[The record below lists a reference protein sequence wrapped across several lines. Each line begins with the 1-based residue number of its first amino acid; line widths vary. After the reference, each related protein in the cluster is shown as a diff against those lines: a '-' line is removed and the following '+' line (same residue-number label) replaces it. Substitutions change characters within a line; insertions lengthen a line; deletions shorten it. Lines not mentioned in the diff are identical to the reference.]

1 MEKYLVDLLERMLD
15 KSDRDVTPFDSS
27 KTISWKALREAE
39 QINDGSYVTQL
50 ISFIDQE
57 KDKEKR
63 DRAYFILGHLA
74 KNTKSEETTAYLISR
89 IRHEKDKS
97 VLCSLLGRIQ
107 YLEKSLDMDI
117 TPIFEVLKAKD
128 WQVRHSAI
136 HALKGAKNKSAEQ
149 SLLTMLAE
157 TEDAFDLWY
166 INTTLA
172 EIGTGD
178 SIPYLLKLIDHKKQ
192 DVSGTAL
199 TAILAIS
206 DQTELPLFIEQ
217 LQKGKNKFTA
227 LLGVIKYGD
236 QSHIP
241 HVVQRLKELVSKKR
255 NIEVIA
261 EQGKTEVIFAMEFLS
276 KFSAEST
283 EPQKMFTLLRDK
295 KQALLWDKEKEWLEQ
310 NQHLF

>member
-1 MEKYLVDLLERMLD
+1 METYLINLLERSLD
-15 KSDRDVTPFDSS
+15 KSDSNITPFDSS
-27 KTISWKALREAE
+27 ETISWKALREAE
-39 QINDGSYVTQL
+39 QISDVSYIAQL
-50 ISFIDQE
+50 ISFIGQE

-74 KNTKSEETTAYLISR
+74 KNTKSDEATAYLISR
-89 IRHEKDKS
+89 IQQEKDKS
-97 VLCSLLGRIQ
+97 VLSSLLDRIQ
-107 YLEKSLDMDI
+107 YLEKPLDMDI
-117 TPIFEVLKAKD
+117 NPILEVLGAKD

-136 HALKGAKNKSAEQ
+136 HALKRAKNKLAER
-149 SLLTMLAE
+149 SLLAMLD
-157 TEDAFDLWY
+157 TVDDSFDLWY

-172 EIGTGD
+172 EIGTRD
-178 SIPYLLKLIDHKKQ
+178 SIPYLLKLVDHKKQ

-199 TAILAIS
+199 NAILAIS
-206 DQTELPLFIEQ
+206 NQTELPLFIEQ

-227 LLGVIKYGD
+227 LLGVVRYGD

-241 HVVQRLKELVSKKR
+241 NVVQRLKELVSKKR
-255 NIEVIA
+255 NIEVVA

-295 KQALLWDKEKEWLEQ
+295 KQELLWDKEKEWLEQ
-310 NQHLF
+310 NKHLF